1 MQTVNIY
8 TTRRMKKTPF
18 KRVGWKRKVSR
29 KASQTS
35 HKPQGKEFGVKTTD
49 TLQRKLDTLFSR
61 FIRQRDADKNGLI
74 RCCACGVLVPWED
87 SDNSH
92 FVSRQYLY
100 TRYDERNCH
109 ASCRKCNRFLE
120 GNKESYSL
128 FLIRKY
134 GPNIFEEL
142 NAKKWLPYPN
152 FPYEEKIKHYKSLVL

>member
-1 MQTVNIY
+1 
-8 TTRRMKKTPF
+8 MKKSQF
-18 KRVGWKRKVSR
+18 KRKLLWKPTI
-29 KASQTS
+29 AIQ
-35 HKPQGKEFGVKTTD
+35 KPQDKEFGRKSID

-61 FIRQRDADKNGLI
+61 FIRQRDADKNGVI

-92 FVSRQYLY
+92 FVSRQYLH

-128 FLIRKY
+128 FLIKKY

-142 NAKKWLPYPN
+142 NEKKWLPFPN
-152 FPYEEKIKHYKSLVL
+152 YPYEAKIEHYKSLVL